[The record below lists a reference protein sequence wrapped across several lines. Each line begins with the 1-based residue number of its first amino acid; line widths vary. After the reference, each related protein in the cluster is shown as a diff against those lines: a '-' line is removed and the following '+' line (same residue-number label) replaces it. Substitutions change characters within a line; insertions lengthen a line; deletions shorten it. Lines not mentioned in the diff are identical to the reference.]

1 MGINIAWNYNNPQE
15 YLEMIRKGN
24 MPPLII
30 SVALTG
36 GLQGKEVNPAS
47 KRASLTDS
55 KASSSI
61 LTSYLL
67 PKMLF
72 PTPTIATSRMLTS

>member
-1 MGINIAWNYNNPQE
+1 MGINMAWNYNNPQE

-36 GLQGKEVNPAS
+36 GLQGKEVNPNLPETPDEQAQQFPCINLSLQAS
-47 KRASLTDS
+47 PPKF
-55 KASSSI
+55 
-61 LTSYLL
+61 LL
-67 PKMLF
+67 PQLDM
-72 PTPTIATSRMLTS
+72 